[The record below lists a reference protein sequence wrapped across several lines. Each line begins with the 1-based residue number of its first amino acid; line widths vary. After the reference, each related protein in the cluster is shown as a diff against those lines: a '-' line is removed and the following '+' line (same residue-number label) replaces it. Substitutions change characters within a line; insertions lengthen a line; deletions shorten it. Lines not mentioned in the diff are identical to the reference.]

1 MHPRPPSRFLVFFVV
16 VAAAPL
22 LILFI
27 LLCLRACSRNACVS
41 TRLLQVLYYATTD
54 AADEWTGKTY
64 SAHRITP
71 LASSALRF
79 PSSPSETSPSRR
91 SMSVRILFAPIRQR
105 GIVASQLGFLQELPA
120 VLSKKMLYSSLRVWL
135 DSVTCAGKSDCTYI
149 NKIWSLGSRLNGRRW
164 VWASEMVCVAGV
176 SVAAT

>member
-1 MHPRPPSRFLVFFVV
+1 MRAKDCLPDWEGLQQTEPCLRVQALLPNMHPRPPSRFLVFFV

-91 SMSVRILFAPIRQR
+91 SSSVRILFAPTWQR
-105 GIVASQLGFLQELPA
+105 RIVASQLGFLQELPA
-120 VLSKKMLYSSLRVWL
+120 VL
-135 DSVTCAGKSDCTYI
+135 GK
-149 NKIWSLGSRLNGRRW
+149 
-164 VWASEMVCVAGV
+164 
-176 SVAAT
+176 